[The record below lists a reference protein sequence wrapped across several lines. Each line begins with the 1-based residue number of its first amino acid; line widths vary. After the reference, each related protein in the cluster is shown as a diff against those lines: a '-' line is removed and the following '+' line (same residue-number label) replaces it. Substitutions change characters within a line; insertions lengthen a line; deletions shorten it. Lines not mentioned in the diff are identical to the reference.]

1 MGIAGH
7 LCNPPCIPNLNDRE
21 RMFHAMNSRP
31 AAALILAVLAAPAGA
46 SDDIRELSSAV
57 AAAGH
62 DVPAPDVLR
71 RACDRD
77 ALCVARFLKDRIGDG
92 AAIVPAEP
100 DADKPEGWTRK
111 PPIDIVTLG
120 ADGRLIIVLRRFN
133 TRAVANAVLGAGR
146 EDETKVSRIILDL
159 RRMKGD
165 GNLDNMRRVASL
177 FIGERERAFQLR
189 HSTGRAVD
197 WTVPKPMLNL
207 GRTPV
212 EVWVDGDV
220 DADAELFAAILRKYA
235 GARVLG
241 EVTRARGYRVET
253 VPVTHGW
260 ALDIPTGRLSVPG
273 EDLTGGV
280 IPDGPV
286 PD

>member
-1 MGIAGH
+1 MY
-7 LCNPPCIPNLNDRE
+7 
-21 RMFHAMNSRP
+21 SRL
-31 AAALILAVLAAPAGA
+31 AAALILAVLAGTAAA
-46 SDDIRELSSAV
+46 SDDIGDLSSAV

-71 RACDRD
+71 KACDRD

-92 AAIVPAEP
+92 AAIVPVEP
-100 DADKPEGWTRK
+100 ENGKSTGWSR
-111 PPIDIVTLG
+111 PPPVRIVTLG
-120 ADGRLIIVLRRFN
+120 ADGRLIIVLRRFD
-133 TRAVANAVLGAGR
+133 TRAVANAVLGAGK
-146 EDETKVSRIILDL
+146 EDETKVSRIVLDL
-159 RRMKGD
+159 RQMEGD

-177 FIGERERAFQLR
+177 FIGERARAFQLR
-189 HSTGRAVD
+189 HATGRVVD

-207 GRTPV
+207 ARTPT

-235 GARVLG
+235 GAKVLG
-241 EVTRARGYRVET
+241 EITRARGYRLET

-260 ALDIPTGRLSVPG
+260 ALQIPTGRLSVPG
-273 EDLTGGV
+273 EDLTGGL

-286 PD
+286 PE